1 MSAGNDPC
9 KAPLSGIDIQKFS
22 HKRLL
27 PYRNFMM
34 KPFSPSVPQGESIP
48 SGSLNAAEFTM
59 TSPGSDGATHH
70 MRDHAG
76 TH

>member
-1 MSAGNDPC
+1 
-9 KAPLSGIDIQKFS
+9 
-22 HKRLL
+22 
-27 PYRNFMM
+27 MM
-34 KPFSPSVPQGESIP
+34 KPFSPSIPQGESIP